1 MCVLMCINR
10 YYMYTQ
16 ADADE
21 ILLGH
26 RRHVGSPELLVDCFN
41 DYQVR
46 SVPAK
51 NLELSNLFFEIFLA
65 IFGQL

>member
-1 MCVLMCINR
+1 
-10 YYMYTQ
+10 MYTQ

-26 RRHVGSPELLVDCFN
+26 GRHVGFPELLVDCSD
-41 DYQVR
+41 DYRVR
-46 SVPAK
+46 SVPTK